1 MKPVIVETNPDE
13 NTVES
18 TEPAVVEPD
27 FIFYYDYNSSNLRTN
42 TKLNKQAVKA
52 MVEKV
57 AAGSA
62 INGFEIQGWASP
74 EGELQLNN
82 NLADERAD
90 AGAKAIKN
98 QLKKVKLNEKN
109 FNFTV
114 NGNGPDWDKFIEL
127 VQNSNIKDK
136 DQIIRVINNAGSQA
150 KKEQEIKNMI
160 NVYPELEKDI
170 LPLIRRAEVYIK

>member
-1 MKPVIVETNPDE
+1 M
-13 NTVES
+13 
-18 TEPAVVEPD
+18 
-27 FIFYYDYNSSNLRTN
+27 
-42 TKLNKQAVKA
+42 
-52 MVEKV
+52 
-57 AAGSA
+57 
-62 INGFEIQGWASP
+62 
-74 EGELQLNN
+74 
-82 NLADERAD
+82 
-90 AGAKAIKN
+90 
-98 QLKKVKLNEKN
+98 
-109 FNFTV
+109 